1 MHDTLEHP
9 PEIPAENPESPE
21 PGPGVVE
28 NFFAFFRLPAL
39 DRRGWAVLASLVVLV
54 WISSGFY
61 KVEPDQEGI
70 VLRYG
75 AWVATRQPGL
85 HYHYPWPVETVM
97 LPRIT
102 LVREMQLNV
111 AADKR
116 LGTARAKQMLTGD
129 ENIVE
134 VDCSLL
140 WKIRD
145 AGEYLF
151 NVSRPKEALRTA
163 AESALRDVIA
173 DTPIQA
179 ALSDKRR
186 EVADEARSLLQG
198 VLDREH
204 AGIRIIQV
212 QLLRIEPPAAV
223 IDAFNDVQR
232 ARADQERERNEA
244 QAYANDI
251 LPRARG
257 QADRIKQDA
266 DAYKAQTINL
276 AQGEA
281 QNYADIYKSYAQARE
296 VTAWRLYTESMDAIL
311 RKSSRVI
318 LESSDKG
325 MGPLAPY
332 LPLSEVKPPPPAP
345 PAAPAPKP
353 SEGGG
358 Q

>member
-1 MHDTLEHP
+1 MHDTLENP
-9 PEIPAENPESPE
+9 PEIPAENPENPE
-21 PGPGVVE
+21 AGPGIAE
-28 NFFAFFRLPAL
+28 KFFDFFKLPAL
-39 DRRGWAVLASLVVLV
+39 DWRGWAVLASLIVLV
-54 WISSGFY
+54 WLSTGFY
-61 KVEPDQEGI
+61 KVEPDEEGI

-75 AWVATRQPGL
+75 AWVATKPPGL
-85 HYHYPWPVETVM
+85 HFHLPWPVATVM
-97 LPRIT
+97 LPKIT
-102 LVREMQLNV
+102 LVREMQLNL

-116 LGTARAKQMLTGD
+116 LGSARDKEMLTGD

-140 WKIRD
+140 WRIKN
-145 AGEYLF
+145 AGDYLF
-151 NVSRPKEALRTA
+151 KVADPEKALRTA

-179 ALSDKRR
+179 VLSDKRR
-186 EVADEARSLLQG
+186 EVADQTKRLLQS

-204 AGIRIIQV
+204 AGVHVIQV
-212 QLLRIEPPAAV
+212 QLLRVEPPAAV

-281 QNYADIYKSYAQARE
+281 QNYADIYKSYAQARD
-296 VTAWRLYTESMDAIL
+296 VTAWRLYTESMDAVL

-345 PAAPAPKP
+345 PAAKP
-353 SEGGG
+353 SGGDG